1 MRLNFPML
9 LGLRH
14 YDHGEELTAEIDRRA
29 ESAQVVG
36 AIERLLVELQYCQ
49 QPMKLIRRLEIV
61 PVVSV
66 FYCARCKHA
75 ETKVQKCAAPEAEE
89 RAA

>member
-1 MRLNFPML
+1 MLN
-9 LGLRH
+9 
-14 YDHGEELTAEIDRRA
+14 EEPALPFC
-29 ESAQVVG
+29 
-36 AIERLLVELQYCQ
+36 LYCQ